1 MYENLI
7 DVLMDY
13 VEVDNVVN
21 DIINQIKENQSI
33 NGVKIG

>member
-21 DIINQIKENQSI
+21 DIINQIKENQFI
-33 NGVKIG
+33 NGVKVG

>member
-33 NGVKIG
+33 NGVKVG

>member
-21 DIINQIKENQSI
+21 DIINQIIENQSI
-33 NGVKIG
+33 NGVKVG